1 MDRCNLFRH
10 RRVCTF
16 RRSSSNKFLL
26 PRLIRRSR
34 STRSH
39 PSLFFPDLDTVKLDL
54 TTTCAAMRG
63 SRPITL
69 LRLMLLM
76 SRWAGGGDCFSPP
89 FPYTL
94 PRTVKIPFLR
104 FSTRAHASSNVRID
118 SRFYRYLRIRD
129 LIALSL
135 TILFSMGYDLVGVSL
150 KERCGARLFRS
161 FPCSGAE
168 HDRTAVR

>member
-34 STRSH
+34 SIRSH

-76 SRWAGGGDCFSPP
+76 SRWAGGRDCFSPP

-104 FSTRAHASSNVRID
+104 FSTRAHASSFVLEC
-118 SRFYRYLRIRD
+118 SYRFSFLSLSPDTRFNR
-129 LIALSL
+129 ALSNHS
-135 TILFSMGYDLVGVSL
+135 LFHGI
-150 KERCGARLFRS
+150 RLGWREFKR
-161 FPCSGAE
+161 
-168 HDRTAVR
+168 AVRRAIV